1 MKTSLSAVIL
11 VILLAIPVSVIA
23 SMGTDCIGS
32 ANNTDQDQKKEAA
45 TRTVYTC
52 PMHPEVVQDK
62 AGKCPKCGMNLTAKQ
77 VVAKTL
83 YTCGCHPEVVQD
95 KAGKCPKCGMNLT
108 VKEAKKD
115 TYVCPMH
122 TDVVQDKAGKCPKCG
137 MELTLKKN

>member
-1 MKTSLSAVIL
+1 MKTSLTTVIL
-11 VILLAIPVSVIA
+11 FILLAIPVSAIA
-23 SMGTDCIGS
+23 YARADCLTAG
-32 ANNTDQDQKKEAA
+32 DLCQDQKKEAA
-45 TRTVYTC
+45 TKTVYTC

-62 AGKCPKCGMNLTAKQ
+62 AGKCPKCGMDLTAKQ

-83 YTCGCHPEVVQD
+83 YTCGCHPEIVQD

-122 TDVVQDKAGKCPKCG
+122 TDVVQEKAGKCPKCG
-137 MELTLKKN
+137 MDLVLKKN